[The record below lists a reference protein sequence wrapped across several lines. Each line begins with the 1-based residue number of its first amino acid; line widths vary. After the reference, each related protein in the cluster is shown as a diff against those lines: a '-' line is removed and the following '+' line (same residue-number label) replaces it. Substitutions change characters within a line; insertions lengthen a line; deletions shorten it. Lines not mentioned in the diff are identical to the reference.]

1 MKILISA
8 CLLGIPCRYDGKA
21 KPQPWAEAL
30 AARHDL
36 VPVCPEQ
43 LGGLPTPRAPSER
56 RGDRVVMNTGAD
68 VTEQYR
74 RGAEAALR
82 LCRLTGCEAAIL
94 KERSPSCGGWGHG
107 GAAEEKRRSGV
118 RGEPCGRAFGLRNEK
133 ADFLAQIRDFCLT
146 EGADCF
152 TITTVKKRKH
162 FRLVCVHI
170 RQTCR
175 KAGAQSYS
183 V

>member
-30 AARHDL
+30 AGRHDL

-43 LGGLPTPRAPSER
+43 LGGLPTPRTPSER

-74 RGAEAALR
+74 RGAACALR
-82 LCRLTGCEAAIL
+82 LYQLR
-94 KERSPSCGGWGHG
+94 GG
-107 GAAEEKRRSGV
+107 
-118 RGEPCGRAFGLRNEK
+118 
-133 ADFLAQIRDFCLT
+133 DF
-146 EGADCF
+146 EGA
-152 TITTVKKRKH
+152 KPLLWLR
-162 FRLVCVHI
+162 RNL
-170 RQTCR
+170 
-175 KAGAQSYS
+175 
-183 V
+183 